1 MEATAKAFLRLVQIM
16 DELREQC
23 PWDKKQTIH
32 TLRSMTLEEVY
43 ELADAI
49 DAENWEDIKEEL
61 GDIMLHLLFYT
72 RIGKEEGKVQL
83 EDVLGGIAEKLIK
96 RHPHIYGDTKVEN
109 EEDVKKNWQKIKTQ
123 EGQKTVLGGVPK
135 ALPAIVKAMRI
146 QEKVRQVG
154 FDWEQPEDVFSKV
167 HEELGELHEAVSQ
180 QNKDAIEQ
188 EFGDFLFSV
197 INYARFLQ
205 IDPEKALERTNQKF
219 TARFNKMEAIS
230 IHQGKLLTELSMK
243 EMDQIWNLIKTEEKN
258 KTS

>member
-49 DAENWEDIKEEL
+49 DAENWVDIKEEL

-72 RIGKEEGKVQL
+72 RIGKEEGKIQL

-96 RHPHIYGDTKVEN
+96 RHPHIYGDTVVNN
-109 EEDVKKNWQKIKTQ
+109 EEDVKRNWQKIKTQ

-135 ALPAIVKAMRI
+135 ALPAMVKAMRI

-167 HEELGELHEAVSQ
+167 HEELGEL
-180 QNKDAIEQ
+180 KDAVTSSDKDSIEE
-188 EFGDFLFSV
+188 EFGDFLFSI

-205 IDPEKALERTNQKF
+205 IDPEKALERTNRKF
-219 TARFNKMEAIS
+219 SQRFNLMEAI
-230 IHQGKLLTELSMK
+230 IIQKGKQLTELSLK
-243 EMDQIWNLIKTEEKN
+243 EMDEIWDQIKKEEKN

>member
-72 RIGKEEGKVQL
+72 RIGKEEANVQL

-96 RHPHIYGDTKVEN
+96 RHPHIYGNTIVEN

-167 HEELGELHEAVSQ
+167 HEELSELNEAVQ
-180 QNKDAIEQ
+180 LQDQDAIEQ

-205 IDPEKALERTNQKF
+205 VDPEKALERTNRKF
-219 TARFNKMEAIS
+219 TDRFNKLEAKS
-230 IHQGKLLTELSMK
+230 IQKGKQLTELSLK
-243 EMDQIWNLIKTEEKN
+243 EMDVIWNQIKQEEK

>member
-43 ELADAI
+43 ELADAV
-49 DAENWEDIKEEL
+49 DAENWVDIKEEL

-72 RIGKEEGKVQL
+72 RIGKEEGKIQL

-96 RHPHIYGDTKVEN
+96 RHPHIYGDTVVNN
-109 EEDVKKNWQKIKTQ
+109 EEDVKRNWQKIKTQ

-135 ALPAIVKAMRI
+135 ALPAMVKAMRI

-167 HEELGELHEAVSQ
+167 HEELGEL
-180 QNKDAIEQ
+180 KDAVTSSDKYSIEE
-188 EFGDFLFSV
+188 EFGDFLFSI

-205 IDPEKALERTNQKF
+205 IDPEKALERTNRKF
-219 TARFNKMEAIS
+219 SQRFNLMEAI
-230 IHQGKLLTELSMK
+230 IIQKGKQLTELSLK
-243 EMDQIWNLIKTEEKN
+243 EMDEIWDQIKKEEKN

>member
-1 MEATAKAFLRLVQIM
+1 MEATAKAFLQLVQIM

-49 DAENWEDIKEEL
+49 DAENWVDIKEEL

-72 RIGKEEGKVQL
+72 RIGREEGKIQL

-96 RHPHIYGDTKVEN
+96 RHPHIYGDTVVNN
-109 EEDVKKNWQKIKTQ
+109 EEDVKRNWQKIKTQ

-135 ALPAIVKAMRI
+135 ALPAMVKAMRI

-167 HEELGELHEAVSQ
+167 HEELGEL
-180 QNKDAIEQ
+180 KDAVTSSDKYSIEE
-188 EFGDFLFSV
+188 EFGDFLFSI

-205 IDPEKALERTNQKF
+205 IDPEKALERTNRKF
-219 TARFNKMEAIS
+219 SQRFNLMEAI
-230 IHQGKLLTELSMK
+230 IIQKGKQLTELSLK
-243 EMDQIWNLIKTEEKN
+243 EMDEIWDQIKKEEKN